1 MQIVILVSSAITSV
15 TLIRLLFMDF
25 RSDLIRSRKDTADA
39 ALVIARE
46 LEAGRA
52 VAPFQQKLAQL
63 AIADATLP
71 LRAAILAPQS
81 EAIHALLS
89 EIIGHD
95 YNVCKVVVPSRLGYS
110 EILLQ
115 ERGFLL
121 DTGAGIR
128 EFDDEGTFLSALQT
142 THVLP
147 SGDTDSSATLRFHL
161 KGPAQLSGLGL
172 LVPHNLDTLVRRPA
186 LLSSLSDQADWIFLV
201 GSTQSTISAEQ
212 RQAVQLV
219 LDQVIGLQHV
229 LVRPPATDPSGTPA
243 TAAEEWWRGWKVSLN
258 LGLVRQGSD
267 LLRQRLALL
276 TAPDS
281 ELRHHLVEARLQRQC
296 LTTLQLMEEE
306 LSLTQRAL
314 ANRLSLG
321 GDGLLADSAPAD
333 LRKTTET
340 LRARLTEETDSLLK
354 SAERET
360 KVLLGPDGDFA
371 RELRAAA
378 TALTADDIVHTP
390 GEVVVKLTLGDH
402 VSLRLGETLAALG
415 CQRLAS
421 DLALLREGLECS
433 LRDAEKNLEKATGI
447 RHRLALDL
455 PDEESLRA
463 TLAAATRPEIRYRGE
478 MPRTTLAT
486 RFATARQGI
495 MGLMILGTLGGG
507 IAILTGDGQAGA
519 TGIRNLLAML
529 MLPLL
534 IIGFLWTYVSFRK
547 RERLLLEKEV
557 EKLHD
562 GVLSEL
568 RRALQDLLREQQSA
582 LAAAAQRALR
592 SVQTQVEAACEKV
605 QSLRQ
610 REAEDNRRR
619 QSEQQRTVETRL
631 TRLRQ
636 FSQQLATLQTRLVS
650 AQKPQQQWLSSWI
663 ERFNKTQA

>member
-1 MQIVILVSSAITSV
+1 
-15 TLIRLLFMDF
+15 MDF
-25 RSDLIRSRKDTADA
+25 RSDLIRSRKDIADA

-52 VAPFQQKLAQL
+52 VAPFQQKLSQL
-63 AIADATLP
+63 ALPETTLA

-89 EIIGHD
+89 EIVGHD

-121 DTGAGIR
+121 DTGAGVR
-128 EFDDEGTFLSALQT
+128 EFDDVGAFLAALQT
-142 THVLP
+142 TQVLP
-147 SGDTDSSATLRFHL
+147 SGDPDASATLRFQL
-161 KGPAQLSGLGL
+161 MGPAQLSGLGL

-201 GSTQSTISAEQ
+201 GSSQSTVSPEQ

-219 LDQVIGLQHV
+219 LDQVVGLQHV
-229 LVRPPATDPSGTPA
+229 LVRTPATDAPA
-243 TAAEEWWRGWKVSLN
+243 SPTAEEWWKGWKVSLN

-276 TAPDS
+276 TAPES
-281 ELRHHLVEARLQRQC
+281 ELRHYLVEARLQRQC
-296 LTTLQLMEEE
+296 LTTLQLIEEE
-306 LSLTQRAL
+306 LSLAQRAL

-333 LRKTTET
+333 LRKTTEA

-378 TALTADDIVHTP
+378 AALTTEDIVHTP

-402 VSLRLGETLAALG
+402 VSHRLGETLTTLG
-415 CQRLAS
+415 RQRLTA
-421 DLALLREGLECS
+421 DLAQLREGLECS
-433 LRDAEKNLEKATGI
+433 LRDAEKALEKATGL
-447 RHRLALDL
+447 RHRLTLDL
-455 PDEESLRA
+455 PDEDALRA

-478 MPRTTLAT
+478 MPRATLGT
-486 RFATARQGI
+486 RFASARQGI

-507 IAILTGDGQAGA
+507 IAILTGEGQAGGNA
-519 TGIRNLLAML
+519 IRNALAVL
-529 MLPLL
+529 MIPLL
-534 IIGFLWTYVSFRK
+534 ILGFLWTYVSFRK

-568 RRALQDLLREQQSA
+568 RRALQDLLREQHAA
-582 LAAAAQRALR
+582 LSAAAQRALR
-592 SVQTQVEAACEKV
+592 GVQTQVEAACEKV
-605 QSLRQ
+605 QGLRQ
-610 REAEDNRRR
+610 RESEEHRRR
-619 QSEQQRTVETRL
+619 QGEQQRTVETRL
-631 TRLRQ
+631 SRLRQ
-636 FSQQLATLQTRLVS
+636 FSQQLGTLQTRLVS
-650 AQKPQQQWLSSWI
+650 AQKVQQQWLASWI